1 MKNKSFT
8 LIELLVVIVII
19 GILAGV
25 IVVSTFSSID
35 KANIAKSK
43 VFSEGIKN
51 DLMLDLVSEFKF
63 DEGFGSSTKDT
74 WSLNFTGALTG
85 FDVNTTA
92 GYGDTHT
99 YGWMSESNCIS
110 DTCLKFDTAQYV
122 AQMTNYPAIGNNS
135 FTWEFWG
142 KTTNEVNNSGHSA
155 IYLAISGITGWQGR
169 FDYPHSTTGKAL
181 FYIRNDCYR
190 YSAKT
195 VTDDNWHYL
204 VGVFDRNNIF
214 PDIYVDGVLN
224 NATGTSGEC
233 SSVGSIPFGGLSFAD
248 LNFRGTIDEVKMY
261 NEALTLSQIQ
271 SNYIAGLNSLL
282 ANGSIS
288 KQEYEQRLNNLAY
301 EK

>member
-25 IVVSTFSSID
+25 IVVSTFSSIN

-63 DEGFGSSTKDT
+63 DEGSGSSTKDT
-74 WSLNFTGALTG
+74 WSLNFTGALGG
-85 FDVNTTA
+85 FSINTTA

-110 DTCLKFDTAQYV
+110 GTCLKFDTAQYID
-122 AQMTNYPAIGNNS
+122 QMTNYSAIGNNS

-142 KTTNEVNNSGHSA
+142 KKTDSVSGTA
-155 IYLAISGITGWQGR
+155 INLSVSGITNWSGT
-169 FDYPHSTTGKAL
+169 FNYPHGATNKAL
-181 FYIRNDCYR
+181 FYVMSECYR

-195 VTDDNWHYL
+195 ITDDKWHYI
-204 VGVFDRNNIF
+204 VGVFDRSSINI
-214 PDIYVDGVLN
+214 DIYIDGVLDN
-224 NATGTSGEC
+224 
-233 SSVGSIPFGGLSFAD
+233 GSISSSQCSTIGNIPSGSLSLASNGFKGL
-248 LNFRGTIDEVKMY
+248 IDEVKMY

-271 SNYIAGLNSLL
+271 ANYIAGLNSLL
-282 ANGSIS
+282 AKGSIS
-288 KQEYEQRLNNLAY
+288 KEEYEQGLNNLAY